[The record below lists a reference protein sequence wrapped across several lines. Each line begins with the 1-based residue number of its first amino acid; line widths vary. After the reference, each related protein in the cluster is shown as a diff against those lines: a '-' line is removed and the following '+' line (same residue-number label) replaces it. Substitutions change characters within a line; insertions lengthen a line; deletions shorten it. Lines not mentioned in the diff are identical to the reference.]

1 MSRTNTT
8 AEIVAAIR
16 ADKIVGQGTC
26 SVIDECWDDQY
37 IERWLQEHNI
47 RTAKRAI
54 KDARAAHRIFE
65 SVTRGTEAWLRPWV
79 NNDDRF
85 A

>member
-1 MSRTNTT
+1 MTHWGPSCFNGGMSKTNTT

-16 ADKIVGQGTC
+16 ADQIVGRGTC

-37 IERWLQEHNI
+37 IEEWLQVHNI

-65 SVTRGTEAWLRPWV
+65 SVAKETGAW
-79 NNDDRF
+79 
-85 A
+85 